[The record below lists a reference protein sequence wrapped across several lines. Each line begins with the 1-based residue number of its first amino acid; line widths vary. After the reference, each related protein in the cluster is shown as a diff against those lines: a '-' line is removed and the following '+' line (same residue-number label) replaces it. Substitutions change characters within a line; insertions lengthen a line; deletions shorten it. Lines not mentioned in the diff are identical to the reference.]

1 MTTSRER
8 RAGLLSRLFIQ
19 WPSALVDIGTTRPVE
34 LSDSLE
40 PPPYDHLDRVKPA
53 FEKAYAA
60 RRTGADGLRRA
71 LYDTYRA
78 RFWGAAVIFLVYQ
91 VCATAG
97 PLLIQALIAW
107 FEGAGRGAVAQG
119 LLIAAGLGAFHV
131 VESLAHKH
139 QWSEAWK
146 SAQSITALLR
156 TQVLGK
162 YLRMDRGARLAHP
175 SGEVITLVSSD
186 AVRVGQTSF
195 FHMAW
200 SVPLG
205 IAGSATILCVLLGW
219 AGAVGIVVLVA
230 GLALS
235 AVANNRLYALVP
247 KIREANGVRIGLVSD
262 LLAAMRTL
270 RSHGWEQAAEQA
282 VTRERSVLN
291 TLLVGRQKRLATL
304 YLVNAAAPVL
314 MVTTTLVTYAAL
326 GNPLRAADVF
336 AAIAVLTVLRAQLPE
351 LVRYL
356 DMRNE
361 WRVAL
366 GKVTTFLEAPDATAA
381 EPSSAAPGT
390 VVVSGASFAWPGA
403 ESPCLDGIDLRIEPG
418 ELVCVLGAVGSG
430 KSAFLGALAGSMRT
444 TGGSASVSGS
454 VVHLPQ
460 RPWIMQATIESN
472 IRCFA
477 QEDPA
482 RYAEVLRAT
491 ALDADLTAMPAR
503 DATLI
508 GDRGATLSGGQRQ
521 RVALARAA
529 YEDADVYLV
538 DDPASAVD
546 DAVAGTILDR
556 LLRGVLAGRT
566 VVVATHRL
574 DYARRADR
582 VVVLD
587 EGRVVASGAFD
598 EVAVPALLPASEVV
612 AQQDIGPV
620 EVVEPAEPVRTGTIA
635 ARTYRGYL
643 RVLTPG
649 WSFAVLVALAL
660 LGEGVLSAASVWL
673 GWWTDRPGG
682 DTALYAAVFAG
693 IGLLALVLDR
703 ALFTFGF
710 SRGVRAG
717 MTLHSSMTARVLRA
731 PMSFFD
737 RTPSGRV
744 LTRFSSDIETI
755 DLELP
760 EFTMDTLK
768 VVVGF
773 VLPSFA
779 LAVMNPLTLL
789 FSIPVVVVYL
799 RWQKR
804 TRSSTVEASRLSKQ
818 AREPVLSLLTEAV
831 DGVTSIEGRPARTAG
846 YEREFLARVRTAH
859 HVDYTVNSL
868 SRHFNLR
875 LDLLGALVLVGFAG
889 MLVVETGLGAGLAG
903 AGITFA
909 YALIGT
915 LATSLITIRMMDL
928 ALASFERVDDY
939 TRLDVE
945 PSGGAPAPDGWPRTG
960 DVRFEEVTLRYAPGR
975 PPALD
980 DVSFHAPAGEKV
992 GIVGRTG
999 SGKSTT
1005 FAALMR
1011 FVECSAGRILVDGV
1025 DIASLRL
1032 RDLRAAIA
1040 VVPQDPVL
1048 LPGTLRDNLDPFR
1061 DHDDA
1066 ATLSALEKVG
1076 LKLPGLDHPA
1086 ADAHLSAGER
1096 QLFCLARALL
1106 HRTRIVLIDEATSNL
1121 DAETD
1126 ARVQRVLDAELAG
1139 ATVLCI
1145 AHRRDTL
1152 LGADRVVTLD
1162 AGRVAS
1168 VVTPERTLTARG
1180 ARHG

>member
-1 MTTSRER
+1 MTQSRER
-8 RAGLLSRLFIQ
+8 RAGLLSRVFIQ
-19 WPSALVDIGTTRPVE
+19 WPSELVDIGTKRPIE

-40 PPPYDHLDRVKPA
+40 PPPYDHLERVKPA

-60 RRTGADGLRRA
+60 RRTGKDGLRRA
-71 LYDTYRA
+71 LYDTYRR
-78 RFWGAAVIFLVYQ
+78 RFWVAAVIFLIYQ
-91 VCATAG
+91 VCATVG

-107 FEGAGRGAVAQG
+107 FEGAGRGAVATG

-156 TQVLGK
+156 TQILAR
-162 YLRMDRGARLAHP
+162 YLRMDRTARLKHP
-175 SGEVITLVSSD
+175 TGEVITLASSD
-186 AVRVGQTSF
+186 ATRVGQTSF

-205 IAGSATILCVLLGW
+205 IAGSATVLCVLLGW
-219 AGAVGIVVLVA
+219 AGLAGIVVLVA

-247 KIREANGVRIGLVSD
+247 QIRAANGVRIGLVSA

-270 RSHGWEQAAEQA
+270 RSHGWEDAAEKA
-282 VTRERSVLN
+282 VDHERSVLN
-291 TLLVGRQKRLATL
+291 KLLVGRQKRLATL
-304 YLVNAAAPVL
+304 YLVNAAVPVL
-314 MVTTTLVTYAAL
+314 MITATLVTFVAL

-366 GKVTTFLEAPDATAA
+366 GKVTTFLEEPAAAHA
-381 EPSSAAPGT
+381 EPSSAPRGT
-390 VVVSGASFAWPGA
+390 VAVSGSFAWPGA
-403 ESPCLDGIDLRIEPG
+403 ETPCLHEIDLRIEPG

-430 KSAFLGALAGSMRT
+430 KSALLGALAGTMRT
-444 TGGSASVSGS
+444 EGVVDVSGS
-454 VVHLPQ
+454 VVYLPQ
-460 RPWIMQATIESN
+460 QPWIMQATVEEN

-477 QEDPA
+477 EGFPA

-491 ALDADLTAMPAR
+491 ALNTDLAAMPAG
-503 DATLI
+503 DATVI
-508 GDRGATLSGGQRQ
+508 GDRGADLSGGQRQ

-546 DAVAGTILDR
+546 DVVAATMLDR

-582 VVVLD
+582 VIVLE

-598 EVAVPALLPASEVV
+598 EVAVPELVPVPEIADAEPVDFETAELPQRE
-612 AQQDIGPV
+612 
-620 EVVEPAEPVRTGTIA
+620 EPVRTGTIESK
-635 ARTYRGYL
+635 TYRGYL
-643 RVLTPG
+643 RVLAPG
-649 WSFAVLVALAL
+649 LLLAVLVALAL
-660 LGEGVLSAASVWL
+660 LGEGVLSVSSVWL
-673 GWWTDRPGG
+673 GWWTERPGAS
-682 DTALYAAVFAG
+682 TVLYAGVFAG
-693 IGLLALVLDR
+693 IGLMALVLDR
-703 ALFTFGF
+703 VLFTFGF
-710 SRGVRAG
+710 SRGVKAG

-737 RTPSGRV
+737 RNPSGRV
-744 LTRFSSDIETI
+744 LTRFSSDMETV

-760 EFTMDTLK
+760 ECTMDTLK

-773 VLPSFA
+773 VLPSLA
-779 LAVMNPLTLL
+779 LAVMNPLTLV

-831 DGVTSIEGRPARTAG
+831 DGVTTIEGRPARTAG
-846 YEREFLARVRTAH
+846 YEQEFLGRVRTAH

-875 LDLLGALVLVGFAG
+875 LDLLGAVVLVGFAA
-889 MLVVETGLGAGLAG
+889 MLVVESGLGAGLAG

-915 LATSLITIRMMDL
+915 LAMSLITIRMMDL

-945 PSGGAPAPDGWPRTG
+945 PTGGAAAPEGWPATG
-960 DVRFEEVTLRYAPGR
+960 DIRFVDVTLRYAPGR
-975 PPALD
+975 APALD
-980 DVSFHAPAGEKV
+980 EVSFHAPAGEKI

-999 SGKSTT
+999 SGKSTL

-1011 FVECSAGRILVDGV
+1011 FVEATSGQILVDGV
-1025 DIASLRL
+1025 DISTLRL
-1032 RDLRAAIA
+1032 HDLRSAIA
-1040 VVPQDPVL
+1040 VIPQDPVL
-1048 LPGTLRDNLDPFR
+1048 LPGTLRENLDPFGTSP
-1061 DHDDA
+1061 DA
-1066 ATLSALEKVG
+1066 EVLEALEKVG
-1076 LKLPGLDHPA
+1076 LGIVPLDVTT
-1086 ADAHLSAGER
+1086 ADIRLSAGER
-1096 QLFCLARALL
+1096 QLFCLARALV
-1106 HRTRIVLIDEATSNL
+1106 HRARIVLIDEATSNL

-1126 ARVQRVLDAELAG
+1126 LRIQRVLDAELAG

-1152 LGADRVVTLD
+1152 HDADRIVTLD
-1162 AGRVAS
+1162 AGRVVS
-1168 VVTPERTLTARG
+1168 VVAAEPSVTA
-1180 ARHG
+1180 